1 MITLELEPQ
10 LEHYLQNT
18 ALMLGITESELISKS
33 LSEYLN
39 KLTKS
44 SPWELGK
51 NDFGK
56 YSSGQGNLSTDRKQL
71 LKAKIQA
78 KRQ

>member
-1 MITLELEPQ
+1 
-10 LEHYLQNT
+10 
-18 ALMLGITESELISKS
+18 MLGITESEWIRKS
-33 LSEYLN
+33 LSKYLN
-39 KLTKS
+39 RFIKP

-56 YSSGQGNLSTDRKQL
+56 YSSGQGNLSTAQKQL

-78 KRQ
+78 K